1 MLKCLLK
8 KIKMKITLKLK
19 IHFSFYN
26 NCLLQKFENYLI
38 AKSLQDLKKRSK
50 GWINRVQMD
59 NSNIHMIYVLLDG
72 VGDLPHPDLDGKTPL
87 EAANT
92 PTLDKI
98 ASNGTI
104 GEVISVGKGIAPES
118 DIAVFNMLGYKF
130 EHADYAGRGV
140 IEAIGV
146 GIDFKDGDLALRG
159 NYSTLD
165 ENEVI
170 TDRRAGRHIEKE
182 DADGIAKELEEKI
195 QFSIPDTKIVVAPTI
210 GHRVTVRIRAPSK
223 KLSSR
228 ITNTDPAYSNIGGM
242 GVAKAVGDFLKVEKC
257 LPLEDVEDAKITS
270 NLVNEFSEQ
279 SINIMKN
286 SDINKKRKEQNKKQ
300 LSCILLRDAGNKYPD
315 VPPIN
320 EKHEMKFSCIVDMP
334 VELGIS
340 EVLKMKAF
348 EAGGLTDYEEKAKV
362 AAKAMETH
370 NAIYVHLK
378 GPDEFGHDGDAI
390 GKMKNIEEID
400 QRFFKTLVENID
412 SSNVAIIISAD
423 HSTPCINKGHS
434 DDPVPVVVS
443 ADFIKNDGTTRMTE
457 EQAKKG
463 SIGLLQGAEVVTKSL
478 ELIRSQIKPNH

>member
-1 MLKCLLK
+1 
-8 KIKMKITLKLK
+8 
-19 IHFSFYN
+19 
-26 NCLLQKFENYLI
+26 
-38 AKSLQDLKKRSK
+38 
-50 GWINRVQMD
+50 MD
-59 NSNIHMIYVLLDG
+59 NSDVHMIYVLLDG

-92 PTLDKI
+92 PTIDKI
-98 ASNGTI
+98 ASNGAI

-130 EHADYAGRGV
+130 DHADYAGRGV
-140 IEAIGV
+140 IEAIGI

-159 NYSTLD
+159 NFSTLD
-165 ENEVI
+165 ENEI
-170 TDRRAGRHIEKE
+170 IIDRRAGRNIEKD
-182 DADGIAKELEEKI
+182 DAVGVAKEIEEKI
-195 QFSIPDTKIVVAPTI
+195 QFSVPGTSVVVSPTI
-210 GHRVTVRIRAPSK
+210 GHRVTVRIRNDSQ
-223 KLSSR
+223 KLSSK
-228 ITNTDPAYSNIGGM
+228 IANTDPAYSNVGGM
-242 GVAKAVGDFLKVEKC
+242 GVAKNVGGNLKVEKC
-257 LPLEDVEDAKITS
+257 VPLEETEDAKTTADII
-270 NLVNEFSEQ
+270 NEFSDK
-279 SINIMKN
+279 SIKILKE
-286 SDINKKRKEQNKKQ
+286 STINKKRTDEEKKA

-315 VPPIN
+315 VITIN
-320 EKHEMKFSCIVDMP
+320 EKYSMNFSCIVDMP

-362 AAKAMETH
+362 AAKAMETQ

-412 SSNVAIIISAD
+412 SSKVAIVISAD

-434 DDPVPVVVS
+434 DDPVPVLVS
-443 ADFIKNDGTTRMTE
+443 GDFIKKDGTTRMTE
-457 EQAKKG
+457 AQAKKG

-478 ELIRSQIKPNH
+478 ELIKSQKE

>member
-1 MLKCLLK
+1 
-8 KIKMKITLKLK
+8 
-19 IHFSFYN
+19 
-26 NCLLQKFENYLI
+26 
-38 AKSLQDLKKRSK
+38 
-50 GWINRVQMD
+50 
-59 NSNIHMIYVLLDG
+59 MIYVLLDG

-92 PTLDKI
+92 PTIDKI
-98 ASNGTI
+98 ASNGAI

-130 EHADYAGRGV
+130 DHADYAGRGV
-140 IEAIGV
+140 IEAIGI

-159 NYSTLD
+159 NFSTLD
-165 ENEVI
+165 ENEI
-170 TDRRAGRHIEKE
+170 IIDRRAGRHIEKD
-182 DADGIAKELEEKI
+182 DAVGVAKEIEEKI
-195 QFSIPDTKIVVAPTI
+195 QFSVPGTSVVVSPTI
-210 GHRVTVRIRAPSK
+210 GHRVTVRIRNDSQ
-223 KLSSR
+223 KLSSK
-228 ITNTDPAYSNIGGM
+228 IANTDPAYSNVGGM
-242 GVAKAVGDFLKVEKC
+242 GVAKNVGDNLKVEKC
-257 LPLEDVEDAKITS
+257 VPLEETEDAKTTADII
-270 NLVNEFSEQ
+270 NEFSDK
-279 SINIMKN
+279 SIKILKE
-286 SDINKKRKEQNKKQ
+286 SAINKKRTGEEKKA

-315 VPPIN
+315 VITIN
-320 EKHEMKFSCIVDMP
+320 EKYSMNFSCIVDMP

-362 AAKAMETH
+362 AAKAMETQ

-412 SSNVAIIISAD
+412 SSKVAIVISAD

-434 DDPVPVVVS
+434 DDPVPVLVS
-443 ADFIKNDGTTRMTE
+443 GDFIKKDGTTRMTE
-457 EQAKKG
+457 AQAKKG

-478 ELIRSQIKPNH
+478 ELIKSQKE

>member
-1 MLKCLLK
+1 
-8 KIKMKITLKLK
+8 
-19 IHFSFYN
+19 
-26 NCLLQKFENYLI
+26 
-38 AKSLQDLKKRSK
+38 
-50 GWINRVQMD
+50 MD
-59 NSNIHMIYVLLDG
+59 NSDVKMIYVLLDG

-98 ASNGTI
+98 AQNGVI

-130 EHADYAGRGV
+130 NHEDYVGRGV

-146 GIDFKDGDLALRG
+146 GVDFKNGDLALRG
-159 NYSTLD
+159 NYATLD
-165 ENEVI
+165 EQGII

-182 DADGIAKELEEKI
+182 DAHGIAEEIQKKI
-195 QFSIPDTKIVVAPTI
+195 QFSSSNTSVVVAPTI
-210 GHRVTVRIRAPSK
+210 GHRVTIRIRSEK
-223 KLSSR
+223 GLSSK

-242 GVAKAVGDFLKVEKC
+242 GVAKAVGDYLKIEKC
-257 LPLEDVEDAKITS
+257 LPLDESNEARLTS
-270 NLVNEFSEQ
+270 DIVNEFNTK
-279 SINIMKN
+279 SIDIMKQ
-286 SDINKKRKEQNKKQ
+286 SQINTKRKEAKKKL

-315 VPPIN
+315 VIPIN
-320 EKHEMKFSCIVDMP
+320 QKFSMNFSCIVDMP

-340 EVLKMKAF
+340 DVLKMKAY

-362 AAKAMETH
+362 AAKAMDTQ

-400 QRFFKTLVENID
+400 QRFFKTLLDNID
-412 SSNVAIIISAD
+412 SNRVAIVISAD

-434 DDPVPVVVS
+434 DDPVPVLVS

-457 EQAKKG
+457 KQAKKG
-463 SIGLLQGAEVVTKSL
+463 SIRLIQGAEVIETSLNIIKS
-478 ELIRSQIKPNH
+478 QK

>member
-1 MLKCLLK
+1 
-8 KIKMKITLKLK
+8 
-19 IHFSFYN
+19 
-26 NCLLQKFENYLI
+26 
-38 AKSLQDLKKRSK
+38 
-50 GWINRVQMD
+50 MD
-59 NSNIHMIYVLLDG
+59 NSDVKMIYVLLDG

-98 ASNGTI
+98 AQNGVI

-130 EHADYAGRGV
+130 NHEDYVGRGV

-146 GIDFKDGDLALRG
+146 GVDFKNGDLALRG
-159 NYSTLD
+159 NYATLD
-165 ENEVI
+165 EQGII

-182 DADGIAKELEEKI
+182 DAHGIAEEIQKKI
-195 QFSIPDTKIVVAPTI
+195 QFSSPNTSVVVAPTI
-210 GHRVTVRIRAPSK
+210 GHRVTIRIRSEK
-223 KLSSR
+223 GLSSK

-242 GVAKAVGDFLKVEKC
+242 GVAKAVGDYLKIEKC
-257 LPLEDVEDAKITS
+257 LPLDESNEARLTS
-270 NLVNEFSEQ
+270 DIVNEFNTK
-279 SINIMKN
+279 SIDIMKQ
-286 SDINKKRKEQNKKQ
+286 SQINTKRKEAKKKL

-315 VPPIN
+315 VIPIN
-320 EKHEMKFSCIVDMP
+320 QKFSMNFSCIVDMP

-340 EVLKMKAF
+340 DVLKMKAY

-362 AAKAMETH
+362 AAKAMDTQ

-400 QRFFKTLVENID
+400 QRFFKTLLDNID
-412 SSNVAIIISAD
+412 SNRVAIVISAD

-434 DDPVPVVVS
+434 DDPVPVLVS

-457 EQAKKG
+457 KQAKKG
-463 SIGLLQGAEVVTKSL
+463 SIRLIQGAEVIETSLNIIKS
-478 ELIRSQIKPNH
+478 QK

>member
-1 MLKCLLK
+1 
-8 KIKMKITLKLK
+8 
-19 IHFSFYN
+19 
-26 NCLLQKFENYLI
+26 
-38 AKSLQDLKKRSK
+38 
-50 GWINRVQMD
+50 
-59 NSNIHMIYVLLDG
+59 MIYVLLDG

-98 ASNGTI
+98 ASNGAI

-130 EHADYAGRGV
+130 KHADYAGRGV
-140 IEAIGV
+140 IEAIGI
-146 GIDFKDGDLALRG
+146 GIDFKNGDLALRG

-165 ENEVI
+165 DKQVI
-170 TDRRAGRHIEKE
+170 IDRRAGRHIEKE
-182 DADGIAKELEEKI
+182 DADGVAKEIEEKI
-195 QFSIPDTKIVVAPTI
+195 KLSSPDVSVVVAPTI
-210 GHRVTVRIRAPSK
+210 GHRVTVRIRKESQ

-242 GVAKAVGDFLKVEKC
+242 GVAKAVGDFLKIEKC
-257 LPLEDVEDAKITS
+257 LPLEDTEDSKFKA
-270 NLVNEFSEQ
+270 NLVNEFSEK
-279 SINIMKN
+279 SIDIMKE
-286 SDINKKRKEQNKKQ
+286 SQINKKRQSENKKA

-315 VPPIN
+315 VVPIN
-320 EKHEMKFSCIVDMP
+320 EKYGMNFSCIVDMP

-362 AAKAMETH
+362 AAKAMETQ
-370 NAIYVHLK
+370 NSIYVHLK

-400 QRFFKTLVENID
+400 ERFFKTLVENID
-412 SSNVAIIISAD
+412 SSKVAIIISAD

-443 ADFIKNDGTTRMTE
+443 GDFIKNDGTTRMTE

-463 SIGLLQGAEVVTKSL
+463 SIGLLQGAEVVSKSL
-478 ELIRSQIKPNH
+478 ELIKSQI

>member
-1 MLKCLLK
+1 
-8 KIKMKITLKLK
+8 
-19 IHFSFYN
+19 
-26 NCLLQKFENYLI
+26 
-38 AKSLQDLKKRSK
+38 
-50 GWINRVQMD
+50 MD

-98 ASNGTI
+98 ASNGSI

-130 EHADYAGRGV
+130 NYTDYVGRGV
-140 IEAIGV
+140 IEGIGI

-165 ENEVI
+165 EEGVI
-170 TDRRAGRHIEKE
+170 IDRRAGRQIEKE
-182 DADGIAKELEEKI
+182 DADGVAKEIEEKI
-195 QFSIPDTKIVVAPTI
+195 KFSHPNTSVVVSPTI
-210 GHRVTVRIRAPSK
+210 GHRVTVRIRVDSR
-223 KLSSR
+223 KLSSK

-242 GVAKAVGDFLKVEKC
+242 GVAKAVGDFLKIEKC
-257 LPLEDVEDAKITS
+257 LPLEETEDSKFTA

-279 SINIMKN
+279 SINILKE
-286 SDINKKRKEQNKKQ
+286 SKINKRRQEQNKKQ
-300 LSCILLRDAGNKYPD
+300 LSCILLRDAGNKLPD
-315 VPPIN
+315 VIPIN
-320 EKHEMKFSCIVDMP
+320 EKYAMKFSCIVDMP

-340 EVLKMKAF
+340 EVLKMKTF
-348 EAGGLTDYEEKAKV
+348 EAGGLTDYEEKARV
-362 AAKAMETH
+362 AAKAMETQ

-412 SSNVAIIISAD
+412 SSKVAIIISAD
-423 HSTPCINKGHS
+423 HSTPCIYKGHS
-434 DDPVPVVVS
+434 DDPVPIIVS
-443 ADFIKNDGTTRMTE
+443 GDFIKNDGTTRLTE

-463 SIGLLQGAEVVTKSL
+463 SIGLLQGAEVVSKSI
-478 ELIRSQIKPNH
+478 ELIKSQT